1 MSLELPVKDPT
12 GSSRQAMN
20 AENIRELSHLH
31 FAIIMASLAM
41 IGVATVLYVTS
52 WGIGTDVDSASYSMA
67 ARNLAAG
74 KGLTLQLPDTNHFVP
89 LSAFPPLF
97 PVTLAAWACLS
108 RNVFGA
114 ARWLNAVLFGLN
126 IVLIGYIVKRCTAWN
141 LGGFFSALLALT
153 TVDVVNVH
161 SYLISEPLFL
171 FIALCGLILIT
182 RYIEKPTIPRLL
194 LLSLIVSLTV
204 MTRYVGVCFLPVGL
218 AAIWLGNGPR
228 PRRLTHSLIFA
239 AIFGI
244 PTTLWIVR
252 NLIFLHTMVG
262 RKLAFHPPDLSR
274 YIFSLV
280 SFSSWLLPSAIPAV
294 LRLAV
299 LISIVALAFGAKTVG
314 SSSSAQAMRRKT
326 FQQISAIFMVSYLTV
341 FVIAQTFFDAQI
353 WIAGRHLLLVFVVG
367 SMIVIC
373 QLYQPVH
380 AMKRQMRQAITWTA
394 FGILALCG
402 ARLTRFAVASHRSGL
417 GLTSK
422 HWQTSELIAD
432 VRKLN
437 GDVPIISNSTA
448 VIYLCTG
455 RIAFPLPNPINAQTQ
470 STRPQYAAEMARV
483 FEQTQNDGAVL
494 ILFKTFL
501 TNEGTFVDDLAD
513 RLELQQVVITPDG
526 YLLAKLPAK

>member
-1 MSLELPVKDPT
+1 
-12 GSSRQAMN
+12 MN

-41 IGVATVLYVTS
+41 IGVATVIYVTS
-52 WGIGTDVDSASYSMA
+52 WGMGTDVDSASYLMA

-74 KGLTLQLPDTNHFVP
+74 QGLTLQLPDTNRFVP

-97 PVTLAAWACLS
+97 PVTLAAWAYLS
-108 RNVFGA
+108 RNVFAA

-126 IVLIGYIVKRCTAWN
+126 IVLIGYIVKRCTAWT
-141 LGGFFSALLALT
+141 LGGIFSALLALT

-171 FIALCGLILIT
+171 FIALGGLILIT

-194 LLSLIVSLTV
+194 LFSLIVSLAV

-218 AAIWLGNGPR
+218 AAIWLGNAPR
-228 PRRLTHSLIFA
+228 RRRLTHSLIFA

-244 PTTLWIVR
+244 PATLWIVR
-252 NLIFLHTMVG
+252 NLIFLHTMAG

-280 SFSSWLLPSAIPAV
+280 SFSSWFLPAAIPAV
-294 LRLAV
+294 LRIAV
-299 LISIVALAFGAKTVG
+299 LIGIVALTFGAK
-314 SSSSAQAMRRKT
+314 SSSSAQAMRRRT
-326 FQQISAIFMVSYLTV
+326 FQQISAIFIISYLTV

-353 WIAGRHLLLVFVVG
+353 WIAGRHLLLIFVTG

-373 QLYQPVH
+373 QLYQPLR

-455 RIAFPLPNPINAQTQ
+455 RIAFPLPNPVNAQTQ
-470 STRPQYAAEMARV
+470 RVRPQYAAEMTRL
-483 FEQTQNDGAVL
+483 FEETQNNGAVL
-494 ILFKTFL
+494 ILFKRFL
-501 TNEGTFVDDLAD
+501 ADEGTFVDGLAD
-513 RLELQQVVITPDG
+513 RLELQKVVITPDG
-526 YLLAKLPAK
+526 YLLAKRPAK